1 MLLRLIAQSSGVS
14 LLCKQHI
21 ASNTL
26 TVFFE
31 YYIFIVYYELLLLQV
46 RNAVA

>member
-1 MLLRLIAQSSGVS
+1 MLLRLIAKSSGVS
-14 LLCKQHI
+14 LPCNQHI

-26 TVFFE
+26 TIFFG
-31 YYIFIVYYELLLLQV
+31 YYIIIVYYELLLLQV